1 MLVNKPVKHIITMW
15 LNKTTQM
22 KHEIATLINLATP
35 VKHDIIMLI
44 DKNASNNITQKHS
57 GDNKK
62 ITSET

>member
-1 MLVNKPVKHIITMW
+1 MW